1 MVLFWVCIMGV
12 NEERRR
18 WMGNGWVI
26 VGEIDVD
33 EVCYFFEMD
42 PFLRCLLVILILVS
56 VK

>member
-26 VGEIDVD
+26 VGESDGD
-33 EVCYFFEMD
+33 ELYYLFELD
-42 PFLRCLLVILILVS
+42 PLLRCLLVILIQVS

>member
-42 PFLRCLLVILILVS
+42 PFLRCLLVILMLVS

>member
-33 EVCYFFEMD
+33 ELYYLYELD
-42 PFLRCLLVILILVS
+42 PLLRCLLVILIQVS